1 MARIL
6 VIDDDPVIVRIYA
19 ARLGSEGH
27 TVTTAGTAALALAAA
42 SAATPDLVLLD
53 LMLPDR
59 PGVEVLRELRAR
71 PATARVPV
79 VVLSNAYLEEDMAA
93 ARAAGAT
100 ALAAKAT
107 CGPKQVGELVRR
119 HLAATPGPAAVAV
132 PPVALPP
139 IAAIP
144 LPVNVRLPDLAAP
157 PTIIGG
163 DEQAGQRIVTSVL
176 AEVRLEMLG
185 LRKAT
190 PTARREMLARLHRR
204 LHQVLGAATVAGRS
218 ACADLA
224 AASAALVKALG
235 DFPDRLGLSSLTT
248 LAHACDVIER
258 AMGAGTDVPVAKAR
272 ALIVDDDA
280 VARATMRHALA
291 KIALPSDEADS
302 GEKALDRLRTMAY
315 AIVLTDVN
323 MARMSGYSLI
333 SRLRELPIHRQT
345 PVILVTGLA
354 DFGQGFQPSARG
366 AADCIAKPFL
376 LMELAVKTLTHL
388 LESAPAVAAV
398 ELGKSAPARDLWDV

>member
-1 MARIL
+1 MAHIL
-6 VIDDDPVIVRIYA
+6 VVDDDPVIVRIYA
-19 ARLGSEGH
+19 ARLGNEGH

-71 PATARVPV
+71 PATAKIPV

-119 HLAATPGPAAVAV
+119 HLALGLAAAMPPAAAM
-132 PPVALPP
+132 
-139 IAAIP
+139 P

-157 PTIIGG
+157 PTSSG

-176 AEVRLEMLG
+176 AEVRLELPG

-190 PTARREMLARLHRR
+190 PTVRRETLARLHRR

-218 ACADLA
+218 AGADLA
-224 AASAALVKALG
+224 AAGAALVKALG

-258 AMGAGTDVPVAKAR
+258 AMGAGIDVPVAKAR

-291 KIALPSDEADS
+291 KIALPNDEADS
-302 GEKALDRLRTMAY
+302 GEKALERLRTTAY
-315 AIVLTDVN
+315 AIVLSDVN

-376 LMELAVKTLTHL
+376 LMELATKTLTHL
-388 LESAPAVAAV
+388 LEAQPAVAAV
-398 ELGKSAPARDLWDV
+398 VLGPSMPARDLWDV

>member
-1 MARIL
+1 MAHIL
-6 VIDDDPVIVRIYA
+6 VVDDDPVIVRIYA

-71 PATARVPV
+71 PATAKVPV

-119 HLAATPGPAAVAV
+119 HLALGLAALMPPAA
-132 PPVALPP
+132 AL
-139 IAAIP
+139 P

-157 PTIIGG
+157 PTSSG

-176 AEVRLEMLG
+176 AEVRLELPG

-190 PTARREMLARLHRR
+190 PTVRCETLARLHRR

-218 ACADLA
+218 AGADLA
-224 AASAALVKALG
+224 AAGAALVKALG

-258 AMGAGTDVPVAKAR
+258 AMGAVADVPVAKAR

-291 KIALPSDEADS
+291 KIALPNDEADS
-302 GEKALDRLRTMAY
+302 GEKALERLRTTAY
-315 AIVLTDVN
+315 AIVLSDVN

-376 LMELAVKTLTHL
+376 LMELATKTLTHL
-388 LESAPAVAAV
+388 LEAQPAVAAV
-398 ELGKSAPARDLWDV
+398 VLGPSMPARDLWDV